1 MPSITPA
8 STPETRSSTA
18 TERPTNVR
26 VAARQELNAQIVTA
40 SLNVSIKSGDDSL
53 ALLYRSAIDSINERL
68 EAELGPN
75 AIQNAAANQD
85 NTPEATA
92 GRILD
97 FATAFF
103 DAYAAQRPN
112 DDPEQVA
119 KDFVEL
125 IRGGFEKGFG
135 EARDI
140 LQGLGV
146 FNGEVESGVM
156 KTYELVHKGLDDFLS
171 GKLAPPA
178 AEAGTEAAADK
189 PAA

>member
-1 MPSITPA
+1 MPSLTPA
-8 STPETRSSTA
+8 SSPETRPSTA
-18 TERPTNVR
+18 AERPTNVR

-97 FATAFF
+97 FATNFF

-156 KTYELVHKGLDDFLS
+156 KTYELVHKGLDDFLA
-171 GKLAPPA
+171 GKLAPPTT
-178 AEAGTEAAADK
+178 EAGTEAAADK